1 MDKEKEK
8 EGEQTAPVSSTPT
21 DGSDVPKGPNASGP
35 ANDNFPKLQI
45 EFRGV
50 TTRKSADQG
59 EIDNQVQ
66 LVQQNGIESDRDYRK
81 ITQEIIEITKGQL
94 EEHNND
100 KKPLRRDLLDFVKNL
115 LASQFVALV
124 IFILTNSTYEL
135 GISDEV
141 LRTFIISV
149 FVETLAGLIIMIKYA
164 FDSKQEVELI
174 KILNEIITHFKK
186 YEDK

>member
-8 EGEQTAPVSSTPT
+8 EGEQTTPVSSTPA
-21 DGSDVPKGPNASGP
+21 DASDAPTGPCASGP
-35 ANDNFPKLQI
+35 ASDNFSKLQV

-50 TTRKSADQG
+50 TPKSADQG
-59 EIDNQVQ
+59 KIDSQVQ

-81 ITQEIIEITKGQL
+81 ITQSIIDITKTQL
-94 EEHNND
+94 EEHNKD
-100 KKPLRRDLLDFVKNL
+100 KKPIRSNL
-115 LASQFVALV
+115 LNFVRNLLVLQFAALV
-124 IFILTNSTYEL
+124 IFILTNSAYEL

-141 LRTFIISV
+141 LRTFIVSV

-174 KILNEIITHFKK
+174 KILNDIITHFKK
-186 YEDK
+186 YEEK